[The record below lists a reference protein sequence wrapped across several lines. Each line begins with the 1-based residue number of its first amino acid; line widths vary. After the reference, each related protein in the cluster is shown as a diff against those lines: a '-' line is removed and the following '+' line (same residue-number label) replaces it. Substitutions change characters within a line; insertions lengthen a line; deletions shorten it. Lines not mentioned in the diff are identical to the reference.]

1 VHVALITQNA
11 DLELD
16 LRPRAEAQALAA
28 AGYRLTLVGG
38 TRNPARVR
46 ELAGPSVGVATY
58 QFPSEAKSAPG
69 QVVELGT
76 SFARMTR
83 TLLGLARRAPIDVI
97 HASNPPDN
105 VWLVPR
111 LLRAAQRSVPRFVF
125 DQHDV
130 APVLLAE
137 KYGRSG
143 VMGGLERTAA
153 FLERRSFAAAA
164 LVVMAN
170 PEYRRRAERENLLR
184 GPCTV
189 VPNGWS
195 LPPVEPEARWRNG
208 ARHLVAYVGA
218 INEQDYVDHLVEAVA
233 HLPADAGIHVCV
245 AGDGAGRPQ
254 AERRARELGVADRIR
269 WLGWLYGREQVA
281 SLVRSADV
289 CVAPE
294 RDTEFNRL
302 ASLVKLA
309 EYMSAGAAVAAH
321 RLAQTEA
328 LCGDTIDYAD
338 DDGAA
343 GLARSIR
350 RLLEDRDRSRSLGA
364 AARERFRERIAWES
378 VGAPALV
385 DAYRTALGEPR

>member
-1 VHVALITQNA
+1 VHVALVTQNA

-16 LRPRAEAQALAA
+16 LRPRAEAQALAE
-28 AGYRLTLVGG
+28 AGYRVTLVGG
-38 TRNPARVR
+38 THNPERVR

-58 QFPSEAKSAPG
+58 RMPKEAASARG

-76 SFARMTR
+76 SFTLMTR
-83 TLLGLARRAPIDVI
+83 TLVGLARAGGVDVV

-105 VWLVPR
+105 VWLVPA
-111 LLRAAQRSVPRFVF
+111 LLRPAQRTTPRFVF

-137 KYGRSG
+137 KYGRSA
-143 VMGGLERTAA
+143 VMRGLEGAAA
-153 FLERRSFAAAA
+153 FLERRSFAAAS

-170 PEYRRRAERENLLR
+170 PEYRRRAETEGLLR
-184 GPCTV
+184 GPCAV

-195 LPPVEPEARWRNG
+195 LPEVEPDRRWRDG
-208 ARHLVAYVGA
+208 AEHLLAYVGA

-233 HLPADAGIHVCV
+233 QLPADAGVRVCV
-245 AGDGAGRPQ
+245 AGDGAGRPE
-254 AERRARELGVADRIR
+254 AERRARELGVEERIR
-269 WLGWLYGREQVA
+269 WLGWLYGRDEIA

-309 EYMSAGAAVAAH
+309 EYMSAGAAIAGH

-338 DDGAA
+338 DDEAG
-343 GLARSIR
+343 GLARSIQ
-350 RLLEDRDRSRSLGA
+350 RLLGDPDRRRSLGA

-385 DAYRTALGEPR
+385 GAYREVFGEPR